1 MTLVA
6 TIIKAKGS
14 DVYSILPE
22 ITVLEAT
29 HELKL
34 RRVGA
39 LLVCDE
45 ERRIVGVL
53 SERDIVRAL
62 AEQGPEIL
70 SQPVSSLMTRGVVT
84 CRSDDSVDSVRQL
97 MTGRRIRH
105 IPVIDGGDLR
115 GIVSIGD
122 VVKHQIMATE
132 MEAEALKQYIATG

>member
-6 TIIKAKGS
+6 GILKTKGS
-14 DVYSILPE
+14 EVFSIPPE

-45 ERRIVGVL
+45 DRRIVGVL

-62 AEQGPEIL
+62 ADKGPEIL
-70 SQPVSSLMTRGVVT
+70 DQPVSSLMTRGVVT
-84 CRSDDSVDSVRQL
+84 CRSDDSIDSVRQL

-105 IPVIDGGDLR
+105 VPVIDDGELK
-115 GIVSIGD
+115 GIISIGD